1 MPAAGRET
9 AKNKLVSTTQ
19 GVNVLRPQ
27 VSWPAL
33 SGSFYVLHIQLKRLP
48 SILTTQ
54 TVHVMVCF
62 VFVFVVAL
70 KFLQLPHA
78 RMNQI

>member
-1 MPAAGRET
+1 M
-9 AKNKLVSTTQ
+9 STTQ

-62 VFVFVVAL
+62 VFVFCFCCCSKVSTITSRKNESDL
-70 KFLQLPHA
+70 KAYL
-78 RMNQI
+78 